1 MLIGDGWLYLSQPGY
16 GGSCHWT
23 PVAWCD
29 KSTGRVYSLIGGLS
43 NEQAIVEFRVAL
55 VRRWVRSPE
64 GQARIAASM
73 EAAQREIERL
83 REARRIDPETLRI
96 PMTI

>member
-1 MLIGDGWLYLSQPGY
+1 MLIDQWLYLPQPGLH
-16 GGSCHWT
+16 GEQHWT

-43 NEQAIVEFRVAL
+43 NEQATLLYIGAET
-55 VRRWVRSPE
+55 RRWLASPE
-64 GQARIAASM
+64 GQARIAAGL
-73 EAAQREIERL
+73 EAARREVERL
-83 REARRIDPETLRI
+83 REARRIDPTTLNI